1 MQWWIDKPKL
11 IGSHN
16 PRQSELKIDNL
27 TTIISLIDPVEQ
39 RLRYNPAIPGIKW
52 VEIAVRDYDA
62 PALEK
67 LIRFVKLVEEAEG
80 TVLVHCQGGNGRTGT
95 FGAAWLMREG
105 GISATTAIERLRE
118 TNSMAVETDEQKI
131 VLIRF
136 EKKLRDSFKQSL

>member
-11 IGSHN
+11 MGSHN

-27 TTIISLIDPVEQ
+27 TTIISLIDPAEQ
-39 RLRYNPAIPGIKW
+39 RLRYNPAIPGIRW

-67 LIRFVKLVEEAEG
+67 LMRFVKTVEDAEG
-80 TVLVHCQGGNGRTGT
+80 TVLVHCQGGSGRTGT

-118 TNSMAVETDEQKI
+118 INPMAVETDEQKI

-136 EKKLRDSFKQSL
+136 EKKLRDTFKQSL